1 MPDVLLGESRVY
13 ITDSL
18 RKELGWSRGERLG
31 WYLPGP
37 GANVYRVVQKFRGD
51 SAVVDN
57 ASLTLRQRGGEWY
70 FDIKIPGVR
79 RGRLN
84 GSRTCKH
91 SVENGTLV
99 LDVRELLAS
108 KDP

>member
-13 ITDSL
+13 ITDQL
-18 RKELGWSRGERLG
+18 RRDLGWVRGEALSRYGLAKPPYQIVADSLGPVRL
-31 WYLPGP
+31 
-37 GANVYRVVQKFRGD
+37 K
-51 SAVVDN
+51 
-57 ASLTLRQRGGEWY
+57 QRGTEWY
-70 FDIKIPGVR
+70 FDIKIPGVS

-108 KDP
+108 KDS

>member
-18 RKELGWSRGERLG
+18 RRELGWRRGEPLFRKGLAEPPYRIAANSLG
-31 WYLPGP
+31 P
-37 GANVYRVVQKFRGD
+37 VR
-51 SAVVDN
+51 
-57 ASLTLRQRGGEWY
+57 LRQRGGEWY

-99 LDVRELLAS
+99 LDVRELLRAA
-108 KDP
+108 DG

>member
-1 MPDVLLGESRVY
+1 MLLGESRVY

-18 RKELGWSRGERLG
+18 RRELGWLRGHPVRSQLR
-31 WYLPGP
+31 GP
-37 GANVYRVVQKFRGD
+37 GLYVV
-51 SAVVDN
+51 AWA
-57 ASLTLRQRGGEWY
+57 ASSLPSSLLRQRGGEWY

-108 KDP
+108 EDP